1 VYVGGSVQE
10 PGHYSAVRG
19 MERAAERVSLA
30 AQGISESAMH
40 SVERSGQAIRGPSS
54 VEGAGPGPA
63 AVVDLDRWAN
73 ELTMGDH
80 AYRAN
85 VRSARASDAQF
96 QQLVDMALPEGYSR
110 LVDAREA

>member
-19 MERAAERVSLA
+19 IERAAERINLA
-30 AQGISESAMH
+30 AQDIAEAAMH
-40 SVERSGQAIRGPSS
+40 PLERSGQAVRGPSS
-54 VEGAGPGPA
+54 TDAVGPGPA
-63 AVVDLDRWAN
+63 AVVEFEDSVNQLR
-73 ELTMGDH
+73 MGDY

-96 QQLVDMALPEGYSR
+96 QQLLDMALPEGYSR
-110 LVDAREA
+110 LVDARRA